1 MALQLSLV
9 AALMAIL
16 FALMFLGVP
25 ISIALGIATTV
36 CLMFFTDMDLSF
48 IGQNIYAALDSYA
61 LLAVPFFILA
71 SNIMASAG
79 VAGRLLKFS
88 ETITAGITG
97 GLGMAA
103 VLACAIFAAISGSS
117 VATVVSIGTI
127 VLPGMIKAGYD
138 KKFATALL
146 CCAGS
151 LGILIPPSILMIIF
165 GVLADVSI
173 GKLFAAGM
181 LPGVVLTCMLM
192 LYVHIMAK
200 KRNYPKSPSL
210 NLGERINVIIKN
222 GSALSV
228 PALILGGI
236 YGGVVTPTEAAVLAT
251 FLGLF
256 MGFFVYR
263 ELKIRD
269 LPKIFLESAEMASMI
284 LIILAFAYSFAFLLS
299 FHRIPDMLTQMMFN
313 AGITPWMFLLLINV
327 ILFFAGD
334 FMDPASIMLI
344 FSPLIVSLGSALGI
358 NLIHLGIIVTMNLEI
373 GLITPPVGF
382 NLYVGSSLTGLPLYD
397 VMKAAIPIMIVIGV
411 ALILITYVPW
421 ISLIVPKLIFGS
433 V

>member
-9 AALMAIL
+9 AVLMAIL
-16 FALMFLGVP
+16 FVLMFLGVP
-25 ISIALGIATTV
+25 ISIALGISTTV
-36 CLMFFTDMDLSF
+36 CLMLFTDMDLNF
-48 IGQNIYAALDSYA
+48 IGQNIYAALDSYP

-79 VAGRLLKFS
+79 VAKRLLKFS
-88 ETITAGITG
+88 ETITAGVTG

-103 VLACAIFAAISGSS
+103 VLSCAIFAAISGSS

-127 VLPGMIKAGYD
+127 VLPGMIEEGYD

-146 CCAGS
+146 CCSGS

-181 LPGVVLTCMLM
+181 LPGVILTFMLM
-192 LYVHIMAK
+192 LYVHIIAK

-210 NLGERINVIIKN
+210 NLRERINVIVKN

-251 FLGLF
+251 FLGLV

-263 ELKIRD
+263 ELKIKD
-269 LPKIFLESAEMASMI
+269 LPRILLESAEMSSMI

-299 FHRIPDMLTQMMFN
+299 FHRIPDMLTQMMFD

-344 FSPLIVSLGSALGI
+344 FTPLIVSLGSALGI
-358 NLIHLGIIVTMNLEI
+358 NLVHLGIIVTMNLEI

-411 ALILITYVPW
+411 ALILVTYFPW

>member
-1 MALQLSLV
+1 MEIQFHLI
-9 AALMAIL
+9 AALMMIL
-16 FALMFLGVP
+16 FVLMFLGVP
-25 ISIALGIATTV
+25 ISIALGISTTI
-36 CLMFFTDMDLSF
+36 CLILFTGMDLNF
-48 IGQNIYAALDSYA
+48 IGQNIYTALDSYA

-79 VAGRLLKFS
+79 IAKRLLRFS
-88 ETITAGITG
+88 EAITAGVTG
-97 GLGMAA
+97 GLGMAG
-103 VLACAIFAAISGSS
+103 VLSCAIFAAISGSS

-127 VLPGMIKAGYD
+127 VLPGMVEEGYD

-146 CCAGS
+146 SCSGS

-181 LPGVVLTCMLM
+181 LPGIVLTLMLM
-192 LYVHIMAK
+192 LYVHIIAK
-200 KRNYPKSPSL
+200 KRNYPRSPSL
-210 NLGERINVIIKN
+210 NLSERLKVIAKN

-228 PALILGGI
+228 PVLVLGGI

-251 FLGLF
+251 FLGLV

-263 ELKIRD
+263 ELKISD
-269 LPKIFLESAEMASMI
+269 LPGILVKSAEMASMI

-299 FHRIPDMLTQMMFN
+299 FHRVPDILTQMMFD

-334 FMDPASIMLI
+334 FMDPSSIMLI
-344 FSPLIVSLGSALGI
+344 FTPLIVSLGSALGI
-358 NLIHLGIIVTMNLEI
+358 NLVHLGIIVTMNLEI

-382 NLYVGSSLTGLPLYD
+382 NLYVGSSMSGLSLYD

-421 ISLIVPKLIFGS
+421 ISLAVPKLIFGS
-433 V
+433 A

>member
-1 MALQLSLV
+1 METSFYLV
-9 AALMAIL
+9 TALMVIL
-16 FALMFLGVP
+16 FVFMFLGVP
-25 ISIALGIATTV
+25 ISIALGISTTA
-36 CLMFFTDMDLSF
+36 CLIFFTDMDLCF
-48 IGQNIYAALDSYA
+48 IGQNIYGALDNYA

-79 VAGRLLKFS
+79 IARRLLIFS
-88 ETITAGITG
+88 EALTAGVTG
-97 GLGMAA
+97 GLGMAG
-103 VLACAIFAAISGSS
+103 VLSCAIFAAISGSS

-127 VLPGMIKAGYD
+127 VLPGMIKEGYD
-138 KKFATALL
+138 RKFATALIS
-146 CCAGS
+146 CSGS

-181 LPGVVLTCMLM
+181 MPGFVLTVLLM
-192 LYVHIMAK
+192 AYVHIVAK
-200 KRNYPKSPSL
+200 RRGYPRSPRLST
-210 NLGERINVIIKN
+210 RQKISVFVRN
-222 GSALSV
+222 GSALLV
-228 PALILGGI
+228 PAMILGGI
-236 YGGVVTPTEAAVLAT
+236 YGGIVTPTEAAVLAT

-256 MGFFVYR
+256 MGFFVYK

-269 LPKIFLESAEMASMI
+269 LPDIFIKSAEMSAMI

-299 FHRIPDMLTQMMFN
+299 FHRVPDVLTQMMLDT
-313 AGITPWMFLLLINV
+313 GIGPLTFLLLINV

-334 FMDPASIMLI
+334 FMDPSSIMLI
-344 FSPLIVSLGSALGI
+344 FTPLIVTLGSALGI

-382 NLYVGSSLTGLPLYD
+382 NLYVGSSLTGLSLYE
-397 VMKAAIPIMIVIGV
+397 VMKASVPFMIVIGV
-411 ALILITYVPW
+411 ALILITYFPW
-421 ISLIVPKLIFGS
+421 LSLFIPKLIFGS

>member
-9 AALMAIL
+9 AVLMAIL
-16 FALMFLGVP
+16 FVLMFLGVP
-25 ISIALGIATTV
+25 ISIALGISTTV
-36 CLMFFTDMDLSF
+36 CLMLYTDMDLNF
-48 IGQNIYAALDSYA
+48 IGQNIYAALDSYP

-79 VAGRLLKFS
+79 VAKRLLKFS
-88 ETITAGITG
+88 ETITAGVTG

-103 VLACAIFAAISGSS
+103 VLSCAIFAAISGSS

-127 VLPGMIKAGYD
+127 VLPGMIEEGYD

-146 CCAGS
+146 CCSGS

-181 LPGVVLTCMLM
+181 LPGVILTFMLM
-192 LYVHIMAK
+192 LYVHIIAK

-210 NLGERINVIIKN
+210 NLRERINVIVKN

-251 FLGLF
+251 FLGLV

-263 ELKIRD
+263 ELKIKD
-269 LPKIFLESAEMASMI
+269 LPRIFLESAEMSSMI

-299 FHRIPDMLTQMMFN
+299 FHRIPDMLTQMMFD

-344 FSPLIVSLGSALGI
+344 FTPLIVSLGSALGI
-358 NLIHLGIIVTMNLEI
+358 NLVHLGIIVTMNLEI

-411 ALILITYVPW
+411 ALILVTYFPW

>member
-9 AALMAIL
+9 AVLMAIL
-16 FALMFLGVP
+16 FVLMFLGVP
-25 ISIALGIATTV
+25 ISIALGISTTV
-36 CLMFFTDMDLSF
+36 CLMLYTDMDLNF
-48 IGQNIYAALDSYA
+48 IGQNIYAALDSYP

-79 VAGRLLKFS
+79 VAKRLLKFS
-88 ETITAGITG
+88 ETITAGVTG

-103 VLACAIFAAISGSS
+103 VLSCAIFAAISGSS

-127 VLPGMIKAGYD
+127 VLPGMIEEGYD

-146 CCAGS
+146 CCSGS

-181 LPGVVLTCMLM
+181 LPGVILTFMLM
-192 LYVHIMAK
+192 LYVHIIAK

-210 NLGERINVIIKN
+210 NLRERINVIVKN

-251 FLGLF
+251 FLGLV

-263 ELKIRD
+263 ELKIKD
-269 LPKIFLESAEMASMI
+269 LPRILLESAEMSSMI

-299 FHRIPDMLTQMMFN
+299 FHRIPDMLTQMMFD

-344 FSPLIVSLGSALGI
+344 FTPLIVSLGSALGI
-358 NLIHLGIIVTMNLEI
+358 NLVHLGIIVTMNLEI

-411 ALILITYVPW
+411 ALILVTYFPW

>member
-1 MALQLSLV
+1 MALQINLLAV
-9 AALMAIL
+9 LMAIL
-16 FALMFLGVP
+16 FVLMFLGVP
-25 ISIALGIATTV
+25 ISIALGISTTV
-36 CLMFFTDMDLSF
+36 CLMFFTDMDLCF

-71 SNIMASAG
+71 SNIMANAG
-79 VAGRLLKFS
+79 VARRLLKFS
-88 ETITAGITG
+88 EAVTAGVTG

-103 VLACAIFAAISGSS
+103 VLSCAIFAAISGSS

-127 VLPGMIKAGYD
+127 VLPGMIKEGYD
-138 KKFATALL
+138 KKFSTALL
-146 CCAGS
+146 SCSGS

-181 LPGVVLTCMLM
+181 LPGIVLTFMLM
-192 LYVHIMAK
+192 LYVHVMAK
-200 KRNYPKSPSL
+200 KRNYPRSPRL
-210 NLGERINVIIKN
+210 NLSERINVIIKN

-251 FLGLF
+251 FLGLV
-256 MGFFVYR
+256 MGFLVYK
-263 ELKIRD
+263 ELKIKD
-269 LPKIFLESAEMASMI
+269 LPRILMESAEMSSMI
-284 LIILAFAYSFAFLLS
+284 LIILAFAYSFAFLIS
-299 FHRIPDMLTQMMFN
+299 FHRIPDMLTEMMFN

-344 FSPLIVSLGSALGI
+344 FTPLIVSLGSALDI
-358 NLIHLGIIVTMNLEI
+358 NLVHLGIIVTMNLEI

-397 VMKAAIPIMIVIGV
+397 VMKAAIPIMIVIGI

-421 ISLIVPKLIFGS
+421 ISLIIPKLIFGS

>member
-9 AALMAIL
+9 AVLMAIL
-16 FALMFLGVP
+16 FVLMFLGVP
-25 ISIALGIATTV
+25 ISIALGISTTV
-36 CLMFFTDMDLSF
+36 CLMLYTDMDLNF
-48 IGQNIYAALDSYA
+48 IGQNIYAALDSYP

-79 VAGRLLKFS
+79 VAKRLLKFS
-88 ETITAGITG
+88 ETITAGVTG

-103 VLACAIFAAISGSS
+103 VLSCAIFAAISGSS

-127 VLPGMIKAGYD
+127 VLPGMIEEGYD

-146 CCAGS
+146 CCSGS

-181 LPGVVLTCMLM
+181 LPGVILTFMLM
-192 LYVHIMAK
+192 LYVHIIAK

-210 NLGERINVIIKN
+210 NLRERINVIVKN

-236 YGGVVTPTEAAVLAT
+236 YGGMVTPTEAAVLAT
-251 FLGLF
+251 FLGLV

-263 ELKIRD
+263 ELKIKD
-269 LPKIFLESAEMASMI
+269 LPRILLESAEMSSMI

-299 FHRIPDMLTQMMFN
+299 FHRIPDMLTQMMFD

-344 FSPLIVSLGSALGI
+344 FTPLIVSLGSALGI
-358 NLIHLGIIVTMNLEI
+358 NLVHLGIIVTMNLEI

-411 ALILITYVPW
+411 ALILVTYFPW

>member
-1 MALQLSLV
+1 MDTSIMLIISLLV
-9 AALMAIL
+9 FL
-16 FALMFLGVP
+16 FLLMFLGVP
-25 ISIALGIATTV
+25 IAIALGISTTIN
-36 CLMFFTDMDLSF
+36 LIIFTDMNVRF
-48 IGQNIYAALDSYA
+48 IGQNIYGALDNYA

-71 SNIMASAG
+71 SNIMAEAG
-79 VAGRLLKFS
+79 IARRLLVFA
-88 ETITAGITG
+88 EALTAGITG
-97 GLGMAA
+97 GLGMAG

-127 VLPGMIKAGYD
+127 VIPGMVAEGYD
-138 KKFATALL
+138 KKFATALIA
-146 CCAGS
+146 CSGS

-181 LPGVVLTCMLM
+181 VPGVILTIMLM
-192 LYVHIMAK
+192 IYVHLISK

-210 NLGERINVIIKN
+210 KFKERMNKILRN
-222 GSALSV
+222 GSALLV
-228 PALILGGI
+228 PAMVLGGI
-236 YGGVVTPTEAAVLAT
+236 YGGVVTPNEAAVLAI

-263 ELKIRD
+263 ELNLRD
-269 LPKIFLESAEMASMI
+269 LPRIFLQAAEMASMI

-299 FHRIPDMLTQMMFN
+299 FHRIPDTLTQMMFD
-313 AGITPWMFLLLINV
+313 AGINAWTFLLLINI

-334 FMDPASIMLI
+334 FMDPSSIMLI
-344 FSPLIVSLGSALGI
+344 FTPLIVSLGTALGI
-358 NLIHLGIIVTMNLEI
+358 NLIHLGIVVTMNLEI

-382 NLYVGSSLTGLPLYD
+382 NLYVGSSMSQISLYE
-397 VMKAAIPIMIVIGV
+397 VMKAAIPIMIIIGI
-411 ALILITYVPW
+411 ALLLITYIPS

-433 V
+433 A